1 MWLRTTV
8 TCHNLLR
15 HVAFP
20 EVSDSHC
27 LSLSSLTA
35 VLFQEAIECVRE
47 MRSPGMMNVF
57 VRESV
62 NHTLE
67 KSTLARVC
75 VGQLFSELS
84 KRQLL
89 TEQKF
94 IAG

>member
-1 MWLRTTV
+1 M
-8 TCHNLLR
+8 LLSVKR
-15 HVAFP
+15 LTLIVW
-20 EVSDSHC
+20 

-75 VGQLFSELS
+75 VGQLFHELS
-84 KRQLL
+84 KEQLL